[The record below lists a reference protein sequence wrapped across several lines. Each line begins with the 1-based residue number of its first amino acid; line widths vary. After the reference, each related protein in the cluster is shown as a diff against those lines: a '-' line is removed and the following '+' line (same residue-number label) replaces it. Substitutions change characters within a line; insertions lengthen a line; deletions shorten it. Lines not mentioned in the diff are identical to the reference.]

1 MCCLPNKFPLPIFLL
16 INKCNQIDYVRKS
29 PWMEKSQLDTY
40 LKENQFFDNFF
51 VSNQQDLTREQI
63 LSNQIVEFEVPLRSM
78 VNTLFKFKD
87 LKEKFIEMNAIQNSK
102 VKENRNHS
110 DSSFSNRSSLYDD
123 PCVVD
128 KKRKKSKTGLCVI
141 I

>member
-1 MCCLPNKFPLPIFLL
+1 
-16 INKCNQIDYVRKS
+16 
-29 PWMEKSQLDTY
+29 MEKSQLDTY